1 MGTFLKCLSW
11 SAAERYAAAAR
22 TVVHLIVGPAATS
35 GASSCHHPAARG
47 CGRGIRSTAAPCGCL
62 LRGRGGDTA
71 GREEPRNFGLHR
83 DKQLAVVRQRAEII
97 QLPPATPHWPTGP
110 GCC

>member
-71 GREEPRNFGLHR
+71 GREKPRNFALHLF
-83 DKQLAVVRQRAEII
+83 KQLAVVRLRSMSVI
-97 QLPPATPHWPTGP
+97 QQPSTHTV
-110 GCC
+110 